1 MVLPGLDKAKHFRGL
16 RDLEHG
22 QSEYMLIFSHRYK
35 KSMQNKTEC
44 HNPCD
49 IERIVKQIFPSR
61 LHTHTHTQYTVS
73 RNNSFEIG

>member
-1 MVLPGLDKAKHFRGL
+1 MVLLGLDKAKHFGGL

-22 QSEYMLIFSHRYK
+22 QSEYMLTFLHRYK

-49 IERIVKQIFPSR
+49 IERIVETNFPFKT
-61 LHTHTHTQYTVS
+61 TH
-73 RNNSFEIG
+73 